1 MLIVNYLFLRYL
13 CSQALTFLSGESLG
27 TRLFVRHSVVQVA
40 SGNLYIVDTCLH
52 TRFTVYQT
60 FLLHP
65 SIYLYTP
72 MGVAYNS

>member
-27 TRLFVRHSVVQVA
+27 MRLFVRHSVVQVA
-40 SGNLYIVDTCLH
+40 SRNLYIVYTCLH
-52 TRFTVYQT
+52 TCFTVYQT

-65 SIYLYTP
+65 SLYLYTP